1 MLPTAAIDIYDGNGE
16 PHSYT
21 ALIDSRSQIHVIS
34 KKCRRHLKLPK
45 IPADVDINRL
55 GTIEMYT
62 NYDTKIKIRC
72 QYKILELEIKYAI
85 VNEIFSD
92 NGFNDNKNKI
102 NIPENVVD
110 AC

>member
-1 MLPTAAIDIYDGNGE
+1 
-16 PHSYT
+16 
-21 ALIDSRSQIHVIS
+21 
-34 KKCRRHLKLPK
+34 
-45 IPADVDINRL
+45 
-55 GTIEMYT
+55 MYT